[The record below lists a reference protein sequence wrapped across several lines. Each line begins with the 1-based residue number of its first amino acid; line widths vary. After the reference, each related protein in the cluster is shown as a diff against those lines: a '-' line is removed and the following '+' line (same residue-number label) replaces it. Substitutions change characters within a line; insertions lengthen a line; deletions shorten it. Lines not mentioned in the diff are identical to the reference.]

1 MSKGPI
7 VYRNAWTIGDA
18 RIYWYIRSDDVV
30 ATYEVWRQDQP
41 SEEPYCVYEGED
53 YTTAE
58 LIWDRAVDYARGDLV
73 RKYNQVLNQASRE
86 VERNLPSWQKE
97 VQ

>member
-18 RIYWYIRSDDVV
+18 RIYWYIRSDDVG
-30 ATYEVWRQDQP
+30 ATYEVWQQDHS
-41 SEEPYCVYEGED
+41 SEDPYCVYEGED

-58 LIWDRAVDYARGDLV
+58 LYWDRAVDYARCDLI
-73 RKYNQVLNQASRE
+73 RKYNKVLNQASHE
-86 VERNLPSWQKE
+86 VERNLPRWQNE

>member
-18 RIYWYIRSDDVV
+18 RIYWYIRSDDVG
-30 ATYEVWRQDQP
+30 ATYEVWQQDQP
-41 SEEPYCVYEGED
+41 SEDPYCVYEGED

-58 LIWDRAVDYARGDLV
+58 LFWDRAVDYAKCDLI
-73 RKYNQVLNQASRE
+73 RKYNKVLNRASHE
-86 VERNLPSWQKE
+86 VESNLLRWQSQE
-97 VQ
+97 V